1 MSLDMAAGSFCGQVG
16 WGMLGL
22 LTFVGGGGGVMQN
35 RESPDF
41 ILSPEV
47 GISGPP
53 YHSFE

>member
-1 MSLDMAAGSFCGQVG
+1 MSLAIAAGSFCGQGG
-16 WGMLGL
+16 WGML
-22 LTFVGGGGGVMQN
+22 TFGGGGVMQN

-41 ILSPEV
+41 RSPEV

>member
-1 MSLDMAAGSFCGQVG
+1 MSLAMVAGSFCGQGG

-22 LTFVGGGGGVMQN
+22 LTFGGEGGVMQN

-41 ILSPEV
+41 RSPEF

-53 YHSFE
+53 YHPFE